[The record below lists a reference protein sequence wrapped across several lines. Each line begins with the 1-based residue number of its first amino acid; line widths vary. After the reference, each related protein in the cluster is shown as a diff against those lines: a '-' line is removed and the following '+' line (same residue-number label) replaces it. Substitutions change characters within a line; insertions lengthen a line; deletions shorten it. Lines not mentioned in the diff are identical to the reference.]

1 MRTSKGRIAA
11 AGALLAVAG
20 LLAACGATP
29 GAAAVVGDTR
39 ITESQLGT
47 SVDDILA
54 AQGMP
59 QRSAT
64 TDLTIQTLNRMVT
77 NELVN
82 QMADELGLTVSQGKI
97 DEVLM
102 AYDEQAGGRE
112 QVENV
117 FAQQGIAP
125 TQIDDAVRLNLQAQ
139 AIGQVLAPGGSA
151 DEQNTAVVMAVIDF
165 SDHVGVDVNPR
176 FGVWESSGL
185 SIGPKADDVA
195 TTLLQRS

>member
-1 MRTSKGRIAA
+1 MRMSKSRVGV
-11 AGALLAVAG
+11 AGALLAVTG

-47 SVDDILA
+47 TVDGILV

-59 QRSAT
+59 ERSAT
-64 TDLTIQTLNRMVT
+64 TDLTLQTLNRMVT
-77 NELVN
+77 TELVDQLAN
-82 QMADELGLTVSQGKI
+82 DLGIVVSQGKI
-97 DEVLM
+97 DEVLA

-117 FAQQGIAP
+117 FAQQGVAP
-125 TQIDDAVRLNLQAQ
+125 TQINDAVRLNLQAQ
-139 AIGQVLAPGGSA
+139 AIGQELAPAGTA
-151 DEQNTAVVMAVIDF
+151 DEQNAAVVLAVIEH
-165 SDHVGVDVNPR
+165 SDEVGVDVNPR
-176 FGVWESSGL
+176 FGVWESTGL

-195 TTLLQRS
+195 TTLLQRG